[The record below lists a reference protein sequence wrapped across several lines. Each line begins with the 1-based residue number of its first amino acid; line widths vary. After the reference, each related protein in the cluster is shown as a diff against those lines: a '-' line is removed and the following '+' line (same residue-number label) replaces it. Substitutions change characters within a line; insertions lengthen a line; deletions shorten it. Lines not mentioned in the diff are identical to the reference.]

1 MTEKQ
6 LKFTLVLVSAFAAS
20 VLVFMLIRKNRQ
32 TQKANERDEK
42 KILNDFEFME
52 LNGIYDNP
60 DSLAAINHNPTNIIK
75 SSAQWEGKTLT
86 PLKII
91 VEGRNTRFEAFEN
104 DYFGIRAALLNL
116 KNGYFNKGKNT
127 LEKII
132 SKWAPATENNTT
144 NYINTAV
151 KLTDWDK
158 DKVINE
164 KNNAEMFILLK
175 TIAKI
180 DGGFNGDKIIKQVV
194 EENN

>member
-1 MTEKQ
+1 MSQKQ
-6 LKFTLVLVSAFAAS
+6 LKLALIFVSVFAACG
-20 VLVFMLIRKNRQ
+20 LLFLLIRKNRQ
-32 TQKANERDEK
+32 TQKTNEREEK

-75 SSAQWEGKTLT
+75 SSAQWEGKTET
-86 PLKII
+86 PKKLI
-91 VEGRNTRFEAFEN
+91 VEGRNTRFEAFKN